1 MVVGTFSQ
9 MLVAEATR
17 LTRSL
22 AIVLFPCGWVAL
34 EGQPDRPQTGFTEQ
48 RNLLPQQPKRAET
61 DERTRDRLTLMAD
74 HYAHLAE
81 SRAQSEANPPDV
93 ASLGDIFTK
102 GG

>member
-1 MVVGTFSQ
+1 

-48 RNLLPQQPKRAET
+48 RNLLPQQAKRAE
-61 DERTRDRLTLMAD
+61 
-74 HYAHLAE
+74 
-81 SRAQSEANPPDV
+81 
-93 ASLGDIFTK
+93 K
-102 GG
+102 G